1 MAKIEASA
9 TVDRPVEDVWKF
21 VTDLSSM
28 PKWHIEGESE
38 WFAELKQT
46 STGPLG
52 VGTTILY
59 RRSKYPKMTDGRV
72 VAYEPNQKVSFE
84 FTSGPMKGAT
94 ATMSFETIEGKTR
107 VTETDEYKLT
117 GLWRLIWPFME
128 GGAKRNVEL
137 RVGKLERALELGTK
151 S

>member
-1 MAKIEASA
+1 MGRIEASV
-9 TVDRPVEDVWKF
+9 TVDRPIEDVWKF
-21 VTDLSSM
+21 VADLSNM

-38 WFAELKQT
+38 WFAEFKQT

-52 VGTTILY
+52 VGTTFLY

-72 VAYEPNQKVSFE
+72 IAYEPNQKVSFE
-84 FTSGPMKGAT
+84 FTSGPMKAST

-107 VTETDEYKLT
+107 VTETDEYKPT
-117 GLWRLIWPFME
+117 GFWRLVWPFME
-128 GGAKRNVEL
+128 GPAKRNAEARIV
-137 RVGKLERALELGTK
+137 KLERALESGTK